1 MNLSKESARPTEI
14 TRAIAPRELVTCI
27 IYGNLQT
34 KEEEEIYPTER
45 STRPS
50 ICIKERDIITLIL
63 RGQVMTAINITSLTI
78 CRDYEAQT
86 LDEMKCQNKLES
98 YHTWPLLGRLRQTPL
113 HLWKKVKDLNAV
125 YENTWF
131 HSIQRNKAAKS

>member
-1 MNLSKESARPTEI
+1 MYYL
-14 TRAIAPRELVTCI
+14 REF
-27 IYGNLQT
+27 T
-34 KEEEEIYPTER
+34 KEGGGG
-45 STRPS
+45 
-50 ICIKERDIITLIL
+50 DISNRKIDETIHLHQGEGHYYSYSSGSSNDGY

-86 LDEMKCQNKLES
+86 LDEMKCRNKLES
-98 YHTWPLLGRLRQTPL
+98 YHTWPLSGRLRQTPL

-131 HSIQRNKAAKS
+131 HSNQRNKAAKS